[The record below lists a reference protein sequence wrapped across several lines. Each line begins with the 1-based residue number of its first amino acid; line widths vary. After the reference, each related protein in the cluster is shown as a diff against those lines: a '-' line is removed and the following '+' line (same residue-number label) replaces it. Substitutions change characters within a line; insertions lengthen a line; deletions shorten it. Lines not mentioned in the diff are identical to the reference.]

1 MEISKAMS
9 KSLIKADATADIEL
23 INQYALKEL
32 KPEDVFCFSVVLC
45 DNDVDR
51 DYEYFT
57 PDTLKKLA
65 PMFVG
70 KTGISDH
77 NWSADN
83 QISRIYRTA
92 VVETTEKTALNEPLM
107 QLTASVYILR
117 TDATKSV
124 IESIEGGILKE
135 VSIFCRV
142 KQCNCSVC
150 GKTLR
155 FDWDTW
161 SVCCENGHEKGE
173 TYDGK
178 ICAGALE
185 QPADAY
191 EFSFVAVP
199 AQKRAGV
206 TKSAEDCK
214 EAVKTLLEADI
225 SKSVEHSDFLR
236 LLKKFRAAM
245 TDHDEMALRA
255 KILKENEQFLTK

>member
-1 MEISKAMS
+1 MEISKAIN

-23 INQYALKEL
+23 INKYALKEL

-57 PDTLKKLA
+57 PETLKKLA

-92 VVETTEKTALNEPLM
+92 VVETTEKTALNKPLM
-107 QLTASVYILR
+107 QLTASAYILR

-135 VSIFCRV
+135 VSIYCTVEQR
-142 KQCNCSVC
+142 NCSVC

-155 FDWDTW
+155 FNWDTW
-161 SVCCENGHEKGE
+161 NFSCENGHQKGE
-173 TYDGK
+173 IYDGK
-178 ICAGALE
+178 LCAGALE
-185 QPADAY
+185 QPTDAY
-191 EFSFVAVP
+191 EYSFVAVP
-199 AQKRAGV
+199 AQRKAGV

-214 EAVKTLLEADI
+214 EAVNTLLDADI
-225 SKSVEHSDFLR
+225 SKSVDHGDFLR

-245 TDHDEMALRA
+245 IDHKEMTIRA
-255 KILKENEQFLTK
+255 KILEDNKRFLTK